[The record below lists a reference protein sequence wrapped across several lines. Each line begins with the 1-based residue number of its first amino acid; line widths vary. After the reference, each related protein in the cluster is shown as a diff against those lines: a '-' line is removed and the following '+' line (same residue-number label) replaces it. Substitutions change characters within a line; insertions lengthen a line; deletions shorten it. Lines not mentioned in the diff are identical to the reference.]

1 MKKIEAHY
9 KYLIATLS
17 RKYGFEERGATTVKF
32 NYWDVFCNLYFEI
45 INLPY
50 IKHLR
55 SDSNASDFANDIEV
69 LFSPNLDKINQRYSD
84 LIFTYKEKIH
94 KEKKYSRC
102 LPHSRVTFRFF
113 HEWEEDDFLIEYLSE
128 KDIKAK
134 QIREYYTES

>member
-9 KYLIATLS
+9 KYLIATLIDS
-17 RKYGFEERGATTVKF
+17 HPIEERNAISSKWY
-32 NYWDVFCNLYFEI
+32 YWDDVCNLYFEI
-45 INLPY
+45 LDLPY

-55 SDSNASDFANDIEV
+55 SDDNVDKFANEIQL
-69 LFSPNLDKINQRYSD
+69 LFSSNMDQIKQRYAD
-84 LIFTYKEKIH
+84 LIFSYKEKIH